1 MSEFRAMQAKT
12 NLQSSPGMLP
22 YSPTRL
28 DWLELDLQA
37 NYREADDSDPEKYH
51 TLDFVAKPPDT
62 IVVSFSIPIKPQ
74 PRQSTKWSNMAGPCP
89 SEASPLTA
97 GQAGRKLRSRRN

>member
-1 MSEFRAMQAKT
+1 MQAKT

-62 IVVSFSIPIKPQ
+62 IVVFVQYSNQTSAKTVDKMVEHGRSLAERVI
-74 PRQSTKWSNMAGPCP
+74 TCYGWSSWA
-89 SEASPLTA
+89 EIEVQKKLTPN
-97 GQAGRKLRSRRN
+97 R